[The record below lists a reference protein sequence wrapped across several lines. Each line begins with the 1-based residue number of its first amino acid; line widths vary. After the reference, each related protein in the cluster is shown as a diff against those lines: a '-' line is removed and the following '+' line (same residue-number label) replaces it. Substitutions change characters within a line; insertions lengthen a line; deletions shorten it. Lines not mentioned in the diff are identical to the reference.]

1 LPFSKI
7 DNRKLAMAQP
17 LSTPAYARLR
27 ETLRAEIL
35 DGSWAP
41 GTHRTLG
48 ALAAAHGVSM
58 SPVREAL
65 LALEGEGL
73 VEIRQH
79 RGAVVPV
86 MDAKLFA
93 DLYDLRGALQSLLAR
108 RAAERAT
115 PAQLDAMA
123 AHEAAYAKAAG
134 RGDAAA
140 ALAANEA
147 FHDALEEA
155 ADNPQAT
162 ALYKARSAFVN
173 AVRLRLGFGR
183 ARMAEAAAQ
192 HRAILAAIAARQPE
206 AAAAAAFAHAMAAK
220 RDLIARLEEGQ
231 R

>member
-1 LPFSKI
+1 ML
-7 DNRKLAMAQP
+7 QP
-17 LSTPAYARLR
+17 AASTPAYAILRDRLR
-27 ETLRAEIL
+27 QAIL
-35 DGSWAP
+35 DGAWRP

-48 ALAAAHGVSM
+48 ALAAEHGVSI

-65 LALEGEGL
+65 LALAGEGL
-73 VEIRQH
+73 VEMREH

-115 PAQLDAMA
+115 PDRLAIMA
-123 AHEAAYAKAAG
+123 RHEAAYAEAAA
-134 RGDAAA
+134 RGDAQA
-140 ALAANEA
+140 ALDANEA

-155 ADNPQAT
+155 ADNPQAA
-162 ALYKARSAFVN
+162 ALYKSRSAFVN
-173 AVRLRLGFGR
+173 AVRLRLGFGP

-192 HRAILAAIAARQPE
+192 HRAILAAIAAREPE

-220 RDLIARLEEGQ
+220 RDLMARLGGGTIA
-231 R
+231 

>member
-1 LPFSKI
+1 
-7 DNRKLAMAQP
+7 MAEP

-27 ETLRAEIL
+27 DRLRAEIL
-35 DGSWAP
+35 AGAWPP

-48 ALAAAHGVSM
+48 ALAAEHGVSM

-73 VEIRQH
+73 LEIRQH
-79 RGAVVPV
+79 RGAVVP
-86 MDAKLFA
+86 MLDAKLFA

-115 PAQLDAMA
+115 PAQIAAMTT
-123 AHEAAYAKAAG
+123 HEAAYAAAAEA
-134 RGDAAA
+134 GDAAA

-147 FHDALEEA
+147 FHDALEAA

-183 ARMAEAAAQ
+183 ARMAHAAAQ
-192 HRAILAAIAARQPE
+192 HRAILAAIAAREPE
-206 AAAAAAFAHAMAAK
+206 AAAAAAFEHSMAAK
-220 RDLIARLEEGQ
+220 RDLIARLEEGD